1 MYNLNELN
9 DKFIICPSNVKKQ
22 ILDKMNQSN
31 ELYNITFLSLE
42 SFYSSMTFEISNELL
57 YFVMKE
63 YNVSYDV
70 ANTYLSSL
78 KDIYLVEKQIED
90 EKLKLLYELK
100 TKLIEKNYIKKT
112 NTLNYYNTKSFIVLG
127 YSFIEKKYQLALDLL
142 KNCESKDSDINIK
155 QNMNIHEFKTI
166 EDEIVYVYIKIIQL
180 LNQGIDINN
189 IKISG
194 VTNDYYF
201 LLKKLGKMFKL
212 PITIEKENSLYDAN
226 IGKKFMK
233 SLEEKNS
240 TLFLEQLKT
249 KNVTFYNAIVNVLN
263 EFTFVKEYNDVYS
276 IIKRRLQN
284 TYIDEVYTNDIK
296 VIDLNSISNDENQY
310 VFVMGINQGVIPH
323 LLKDEDYISDSLK
336 KKLGLS
342 TTVEKNVAKK
352 LEVINILS
360 QIPNVTLSYALAS
373 TFSSL
378 SQSTIVSEYNM
389 KVIKDNEIDYL
400 YSNEFNKYSLTA
412 KLDDYIKY
420 GNTDEELYKL
430 AKTYGL
436 KEYNSYDNKFKGI
449 NNELLR
455 NQLNNSVKLSYSSL
469 NVYNEC
475 KFKYYIERILKL
487 NIYEDTFYTALGSTF
502 HEVLEHAFKEGF
514 DFETQYEKSK
524 SEYFPNPTKKDEA
537 LLRKL
542 KEELKIIIETINDQ
556 MNSINYK
563 QLLTEQKVEPPTVK
577 VLDNCTIKF
586 EGTIDKILYKEHEGY
601 IYAAVIDYKTGSI
614 DPSLANVKYGL
625 NLQLPIYIYLTK
637 KLDISNFSKNKI
649 EDVKI
654 TGFYYQTILPNEKK
668 AKDEADY
675 KSQKEKYRMLQGY
688 TVGDLNQDIR
698 FDKSEEK
705 SNVVKSLK
713 RKTDGCYH
721 SNSKIISWFQID
733 QLEKLV
739 TSNIEAGGEG
749 ILNGDF
755 AINPKMIGSDNE
767 SCQYCKYQDLCFRKD
782 SDISKHKKTSTS
794 DLSFLE
800 EYK

>member
-22 ILDKMNQSN
+22 ILDEMNQSN

-42 SFYSSMTFEISNELL
+42 SFYSSITFEISNELL

-78 KDIYLVEKQIED
+78 KDIYLVKNQVED

-100 TKLIEKNYIKKT
+100 TKLIEKKYIKQT
-112 NTLNYYNTKSFIVLG
+112 NVLEYYNTKSFIVLG
-127 YSFIEKKYQLALDLL
+127 YGFIEKKYQLALDLL
-142 KNCESKDSDINIK
+142 KNCEIKDSDINIK
-155 QNMNIHEFKTI
+155 QNMDIHEFKTI

-201 LLKKLGKMFKL
+201 LMKKFAKMFKL
-212 PITIEKENSLYDAN
+212 PITIEKENSLYDTN

-233 SLEEKNS
+233 SLEEKNT
-240 TLFLEQLKT
+240 TLFLEQSKT
-249 KNVTFYNAIVNVLN
+249 KNVAFYNAIVNVLN
-263 EFTFVKEYNDVYS
+263 EFTFVKEYNDVYN
-276 IIKRRLQN
+276 IIKRELQN

-323 LLKDEDYISDSLK
+323 LLKDEDYITDSLK

-389 KVIKDNEIDYL
+389 KVIKNNEIDYL

-420 GNTDEELYKL
+420 GNTDKELFKLVNTYKL
-430 AKTYGL
+430 D
-436 KEYNSYDNKFKGI
+436 EYDTYDNKFKGI

-455 NQLNNSVKLSYSSL
+455 KQLNDTVKLSYSSL

-502 HEVLEHAFKEGF
+502 HEVLEHAFKDDF

-524 SEYFPNPTKKDEA
+524 AEYFPNITKKDEA

-563 QLLTEQKVEPPTVK
+563 QLLTEQKVETEIK

-586 EGTIDKILYKEHEGY
+586 EGTIDKIIYKEYEGY

-614 DPSLANVKYGL
+614 DPTLSDTKYGL

-637 KLDISNFSKNKI
+637 KLDTSNFSKNKI
-649 EDVKI
+649 EDVKV
-654 TGFYYQTILPNEKK
+654 TGFYYQTILPNEGK
-668 AKDEADY
+668 AEDEDDY
-675 KSQKEKYRMLQGY
+675 KNKKNKYRKLQGY
-688 TVGDLNQDIR
+688 TVGDLSQDIR
-698 FDKSEEK
+698 FDENEENSE
-705 SNVVKSLK
+705 VVKSLN
-713 RKTDGCYH
+713 RKKDGSYY
-721 SNSKIISWFQID
+721 SSSKIINLFQID

-739 TSNIEAGGEG
+739 NAYIKAGGEG

-755 AINPKMIGSDNE
+755 AINPKMIGNTNE